1 MAYQTTNI
9 AYHYTSIDTLLKLLD
24 GIEDNRF
31 MFYGSYI
38 LYMNDPTEFKYGLDM
53 VRHLLPLIENE
64 LCVQNN
70 ICLSRIWDDDE
81 IRERHFEMLGDSFLL
96 PFVVSFS
103 NHKDFLPQWITYGDN
118 GKGVSL
124 GFKIQDYCRIIKNGE
139 YTTIDLTEF
148 EEKQIHAIRVSYKR
162 LSNKHVYNCFL
173 RQLYKQYV
181 DKISTIDAPNK
192 IITIQLDYLREI
204 AFILSALIKHKAYS
218 YEDETRILVPCSK
231 MDDVKFRTNVKGQI
245 IPYIKIGIETNRLK
259 KIVLGP
265 CCDFESTKLMI
276 ETRLRQAEISNVKI
290 LKSQIPFR

>member
-24 GIEDNRF
+24 SIEENRF

-53 VRHLLPLIENE
+53 VHSLLLPIENE
-64 LCVQNN
+64 LCVQNE
-70 ICLSRIWDDDE
+70 ICLSRIWDDRE
-81 IRERHFEMLGDSFLL
+81 IREQHIDMFGEMFLL
-96 PFVVSFS
+96 PFVVCFS

-124 GFKIQDYCRIIKNGE
+124 GFKIQDYCLIIKNGD

-148 EEKQIHAIRVSYKR
+148 DEKQFHAIRVSYKR
-162 LSNKHVYNCFL
+162 VSNKHVYNCIL
-173 RQLYKQYV
+173 RQMYKQYMG
-181 DKISTIDAPNK
+181 KISTIDAPNK
-192 IITIQLDYLREI
+192 IMTIQLDYLREI

-218 YEDETRILVPCSK
+218 YEDETRLLVPLSK
-231 MDDVKFRTNVKGQI
+231 MDGVKFRTNNKGQI

-259 KIVLGP
+259 RIVLGP
-265 CCDFESTKLMI
+265 CCDFESTKVMI
-276 ETRLRQAEISNVKI
+276 ETRLRQAEISNVKV